1 MNLLDSSW
9 ILFLCSE
16 TANDSPMWGAS
27 SSISLLNSTRYA
39 AASWQVSRC
48 LGLELRTT
56 SNPPTTHC
64 AKGRFLG
71 SFPAASETSQPEL
84 LPIIPRSSAN
94 HRSPRD
100 SCAGAWCSWREGL
113 EKYHYNSL
121 VRVSFRRYSH
131 FDQPRKCIYYHLLF
145 MSIICC
151 LFFLSNHS
159 SLLNNPN
166 PDVFLLVFLTNMCL
180 KNQAHIYLYIY
191 IYMYT
196 YCKYIIFTYCT
207 PNGMTSSLLNESPVF
222 FSIQHCE
229 FPARHVFSW
238 PVSHWPGVFSWARK
252 PGRQSRQSSASLE
265 VLHLIKESIDV

>member
-84 LPIIPRSSAN
+84 LPIIPGLLPIIVAHVTVVQGLDVPGGR
-94 HRSPRD
+94 
-100 SCAGAWCSWREGL
+100 AWRNIITIPWSEYLLGDIPTL
-113 EKYHYNSL
+113 TNPGNASTI
-121 VRVSFRRYSH
+121 
-131 FDQPRKCIYYHLLF
+131 IYYLCL
-145 MSIICC
+145 SYAVC
-151 LFFLSNHS
+151 LFLATI
-159 SLLNNPN
+159 LP
-166 PDVFLLVFLTNMCL
+166 C
-180 KNQAHIYLYIY
+180 
-191 IYMYT
+191 
-196 YCKYIIFTYCT
+196 
-207 PNGMTSSLLNESPVF
+207 
-222 FSIQHCE
+222 
-229 FPARHVFSW
+229 
-238 PVSHWPGVFSWARK
+238 
-252 PGRQSRQSSASLE
+252 
-265 VLHLIKESIDV
+265 